1 MTNVPILYT
10 MSPTKKKIY
19 KIEKKTRG
27 QLAIPVIL
35 GGGINGYGLVRS
47 FSREKIV
54 PLVISE
60 KKDFVYYS
68 KHTVELVLNDEHQS
82 YLLEVLHNIQKMLSP
97 QKIIIIPTTDRYVEF
112 IGDNYNA
119 LNALFLVPQPNWNI
133 SQTLLK
139 KSLLYE
145 VAERIKVKFP
155 KTVVVHSIEEAA
167 TIDEKLDYP
176 ILLKPSLQA
185 GFKNVIGWNVL
196 IIDGK
201 EMKERIV
208 NQLANSDLK
217 NNSFV
222 FQEIIPGSPSSL
234 YTFTSYSNRESEVLA
249 YSVGRKIRQNP
260 PDAGTIVSGKVDNN
274 EEMVEMCKRMIKE
287 TDYYGFSNIEF
298 KKDDRDGEFKLMEIN
313 IRPGIWNYSA
323 TASGVNLAKVMYDD
337 LLNHKSSVVVNKKKE
352 IVWAN
357 FIFDFYLAVFGFK
370 ARGYKKYG
378 MGLWKW
384 IKSVQGKKVDAI
396 FNINDPL
403 AGIMYLI
410 GLIRRNKH

>member
-1 MTNVPILYT
+1 
-10 MSPTKKKIY
+10 MSLFLHAMSLTKKSIHKI
-19 KIEKKTRG
+19 KKKSGG

-82 YLLEVLHNIQKMLSP
+82 HLLEVLHNIQKMLNP

-112 IGDNYNA
+112 IGDNYTV
-119 LNALFLVPQPNWNI
+119 LNDLFLVPQPNWNI

-185 GFKNVIGWNVL
+185 GFKNAIGWNVL

-337 LLNHKSSVVVNKKKE
+337 LLNHKSSVVVNNKKE

-370 ARGYKKYG
+370 TRGYKEYG
-378 MGLWKW
+378 TGLWKW

-396 FNINDPL
+396 FNFNDPL

-410 GLIRRNKH
+410 GLIRRN

>member
-1 MTNVPILYT
+1 

-82 YLLEVLHNIQKMLSP
+82 YLLEVLHNIQKMLNP

-112 IGDNYNA
+112 IGDNYNV
-119 LNALFLVPQPNWNI
+119 LNDLFLVPQPNWNI

-185 GFKNVIGWNVL
+185 GFKNAIGWNVL

-337 LLNHKSSVVVNKKKE
+337 LLNHKSSVVVNNKKE

-370 ARGYKKYG
+370 TRGYKEYG
-378 MGLWKW
+378 TGLWKW

-396 FNINDPL
+396 FNFNDPL

-410 GLIRRNKH
+410 GLIRRN

>member
-1 MTNVPILYT
+1 M
-10 MSPTKKKIY
+10 
-19 KIEKKTRG
+19 
-27 QLAIPVIL
+27 AIPVIL

-112 IGDNYNA
+112 IGDNYNV
-119 LNALFLVPQPNWNI
+119 LNDLFLVPQPNWNI

-217 NNSFV
+217 TT
-222 FQEIIPGSPSSL
+222 L
-234 YTFTSYSNRESEVLA
+234 SY
-249 YSVGRKIRQNP
+249 
-260 PDAGTIVSGKVDNN
+260 
-274 EEMVEMCKRMIKE
+274 
-287 TDYYGFSNIEF
+287 F
-298 KKDDRDGEFKLMEIN
+298 KKLYPARHPVYILSLPIQTGRVKCWP
-313 IRPGIWNYSA
+313 IR
-323 TASGVNLAKVMYDD
+323 
-337 LLNHKSSVVVNKKKE
+337 
-352 IVWAN
+352 
-357 FIFDFYLAVFGFK
+357 
-370 ARGYKKYG
+370 
-378 MGLWKW
+378 
-384 IKSVQGKKVDAI
+384 
-396 FNINDPL
+396 
-403 AGIMYLI
+403 
-410 GLIRRNKH
+410 

>member
-1 MTNVPILYT
+1 
-10 MSPTKKKIY
+10 MSLTKKSIHKI
-19 KIEKKTRG
+19 KKKSGG

-82 YLLEVLHNIQKMLSP
+82 HLLEVLHNIQKMLNP

-112 IGDNYNA
+112 IGDNYTV
-119 LNALFLVPQPNWNI
+119 LNDLFLVPQPNWNI

-185 GFKNVIGWNVL
+185 GFKNAIGWNVL

-337 LLNHKSSVVVNKKKE
+337 LLNHKSSVVVNNKKE

-370 ARGYKKYG
+370 TRGYKEYG
-378 MGLWKW
+378 TGLWKW

-396 FNINDPL
+396 FNFNDPL

-410 GLIRRNKH
+410 GLIRRN

>member
-82 YLLEVLHNIQKMLSP
+82 YLLEVLHNIQKMLNP

-112 IGDNYNA
+112 IGDNYNV
-119 LNALFLVPQPNWNI
+119 LNDLFLVPQPNWNI

-185 GFKNVIGWNVL
+185 GFKNAIGWNVL

-337 LLNHKSSVVVNKKKE
+337 LLNHKSSVVVNNKKE

-370 ARGYKKYG
+370 TRGYKEYG
-378 MGLWKW
+378 TGLWKW

-396 FNINDPL
+396 FNFNDPL

-410 GLIRRNKH
+410 GLIRRN